1 MPVLTTAAI
10 IAGATA
16 AAAGIAKG
24 VGQARAAKKSFSDE
38 QRRELALLEERKR
51 ADLLGLSERDEG
63 ALRARFLAAQS
74 GTERQLQADAL
85 QAAAAG
91 GAVSGRDVFLR
102 EQAKQSAARMQT
114 QQENLAVA
122 DADAA
127 QAAAEAV
134 RIDVLRQQLNAAEA
148 ARVQGIA
155 TAVSGGLYG
164 ISTAAGGYQNQQFQ
178 TQLAQSQVPAVDTET
193 LFRQYGASS
202 GGGYQYGGLVP
213 SPYSL
218 PE

>member
-1 MPVLTTAAI
+1 MSALVTALI
-10 IAGATA
+10 VAGATA
-16 AAAGIAKG
+16 AAAGISKG

-51 ADLLGLSERDEG
+51 ADLLGLSEREEG
-63 ALRARFLAAQS
+63 ALRARFLAAQA
-74 GTERQLQADAL
+74 GTERQLQVDAL
-85 QAAAAG
+85 QTAAAG

-114 QQENLAVA
+114 QQKNLAVA

-127 QAAAEAV
+127 KAAAESV
-134 RIDVLRQQLNAAEA
+134 RADLLRQQQNAAEA
-148 ARVQGIA
+148 ARTQGIWS
-155 TAVSGGLYG
+155 AVSGGLLG
-164 ISTAAGGYQNQQFQ
+164 ISDTAGAFAGQQFQ
-178 TQLAQSQVPAVDTET
+178 VDLASAQVPQVDTET
-193 LFRQYGASS
+193 LFTQYSQPET
-202 GGGYQYGGLVP
+202 GYSYGGLVP

>member
-1 MPVLTTAAI
+1 MPALTTALL
-10 IAGATA
+10 IAGGTA
-16 AAAGIAKG
+16 AAAGITQG
-24 VGQARAAKKSFSDE
+24 IGQARAAKKSFSDE

-51 ADLLGLSERDEG
+51 ADQLGLTEREEG
-63 ALRARFLAAQS
+63 RLRARFLAAQA

-127 QAAAEAV
+127 KAAAEAA
-134 RIDVLRQQLNAAEA
+134 RADLLRQQQNAAEA
-148 ARVQGIA
+148 ARAQGIA
-155 TAVSGGLYG
+155 NAVSGGLLG
-164 ISTAAGGYQNQQFQ
+164 ISDAAGAVAGQQFQ
-178 TQLAQSQVPAVDTET
+178 VDLASAQVPQVDTET
-193 LFRQYGASS
+193 LFQQYSLPET
-202 GGGYQYGGLVP
+202 GYSYGGLVP
-213 SPYSL
+213 SPYTI

>member
-1 MPVLTTAAI
+1 MPVLTTALL
-10 IAGATA
+10 IAGGTA

-51 ADLLGLSERDEG
+51 ADQLGLSEREEG
-63 ALRARFLAAQS
+63 ALRARFLAAQA

-85 QAAAAG
+85 QTAAAG

-127 QAAAEAV
+127 KAAAEVA
-134 RIDVLRQQLNAAEA
+134 RADLLRQQQNAAEA
-148 ARVQGIA
+148 ARAQGIA
-155 TAVSGGLYG
+155 AAVSGALLG
-164 ISTAAGGYQNQQFQ
+164 ISDAAGAVAGQQFQ
-178 TQLAQSQVPAVDTET
+178 VDLASAQVPQVDTET
-193 LFRQYGASS
+193 LFTQYSQPET
-202 GGGYQYGGLVP
+202 GYSYGGLVP

>member
-1 MPVLTTAAI
+1 MPALTTALL
-10 IAGATA
+10 IAGGTA

-38 QRRELALLEERKR
+38 QRRELALLEERRR
-51 ADLLGLSERDEG
+51 ADQLGLSEREEG

-127 QAAAEAV
+127 TAAAEEA
-134 RIDVLRQQLNAAEA
+134 RADLLRQQLNAAEA
-148 ARVQGIA
+148 ARAQGIA
-155 TAVSGGLYG
+155 TAVSGGLLG
-164 ISTAAGGYQNQQFQ
+164 ISDVAGAAAGQQFQ
-178 TQLAQSQVPAVDTET
+178 VDLAAAQVPKVDTET
-193 LFRQYGASS
+193 LFQQYGTPS
-202 GGGYQYGGLVP
+202 GGYTYGGLVP

-218 PE
+218 TE